1 MVFEDPFDQLESDL
15 FEVAWQASDD
25 VSMALDGASVD
36 LDDRKIVWADGERLS
51 IDQSTAKIK
60 SISKV
65 DLKILK
71 YHVILWL
78 EMDYVPN
85 DLNQEEMEI
94 FEKQIDQWIEDY
106 HSGIQ

>member
-1 MVFEDPFDQLESDL
+1 MVFEDSFDQLESDL

-25 VSMALDGASVD
+25 VSMSLAGASVD
-36 LDDRKIVWADGERLS
+36 LDNRKIVWADGERLS
-51 IDQSTAKIK
+51 IDQSAAKIK

-94 FEKQIDQWIEDY
+94 FEKQIGQWIEDY